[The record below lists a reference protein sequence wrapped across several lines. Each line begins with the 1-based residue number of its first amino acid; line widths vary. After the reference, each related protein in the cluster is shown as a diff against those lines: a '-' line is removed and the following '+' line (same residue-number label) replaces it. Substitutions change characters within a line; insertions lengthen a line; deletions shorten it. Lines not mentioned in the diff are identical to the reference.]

1 MTRRGGRLVYST
13 DDARRGEIDR
23 GGRTGGGKPSGPS
36 LPPEKQLAGIRR
48 EKKGRGGKTVTLVHD
63 LQLTEADL
71 KALAKQ
77 LKAACGTGGSAKD
90 GEIVI
95 QGDHREAIA
104 AALQGLGYKTKFT
117 GG

>member
-48 EKKGRGGKTVTLVHD
+48 EKKGRGGKTVTRVRGLPPD
-63 LQLTEADL
+63 ELPRWAGDL
-71 KALAKQ
+71 KRALGCGATVEGDDVVLLGDLVGRAADWLTARGAKQ
-77 LKAACGTGGSAKD
+77 VLRGN
-90 GEIVI
+90 
-95 QGDHREAIA
+95 
-104 AALQGLGYKTKFT
+104 
-117 GG
+117 